1 MPLGVEIDLTN
12 ASPQRLTRAFWFIYW
27 SLASPPYG
35 AAQKQG
41 ASRGAKTHKPHMA
54 EPHPWQ
60 PDAAS
65 FVAQLLKHLD
75 AGTLPSEVNPLPH
88 VARGRG
94 HGAARDASTLYAPHV
109 LEECL
114 AGAREERQRRER
126 RRVRVTVVD
135 TTPIGDHNLRFA
147 LLKKKGSDGDELLN
161 DRVALLGRSHRN
173 EAHCVVVPTREASSL
188 HSTKSSGKTCRVAF
202 RGNGVFVRGATLDV
216 ELRLDALPAFRVA
229 GECR

>member
-1 MPLGVEIDLTN
+1 
-12 ASPQRLTRAFWFIYW
+12 
-27 SLASPPYG
+27 
-35 AAQKQG
+35 
-41 ASRGAKTHKPHMA
+41 MA

-60 PDAAS
+60 PDAAP

-126 RRVRVTVVD
+126 RRVKVTVVD
-135 TTPIGDHNLRFA
+135 TTPISEHNLRFA

-202 RGNGVFVRGATLDV
+202 LGNGVFVRGATLDV
-216 ELRLDALPAFRVA
+216 ELRLDALPAFRENSA
-229 GECR
+229 LQTLENICLLYTSPSPRDATLSRMPSSA

>member
-1 MPLGVEIDLTN
+1 
-12 ASPQRLTRAFWFIYW
+12 
-27 SLASPPYG
+27 
-35 AAQKQG
+35 
-41 ASRGAKTHKPHMA
+41 MA

-60 PDAAS
+60 PDAAP

-126 RRVRVTVVD
+126 RRVKVIVVE

-188 HSTKSSGKTCRVAF
+188 HSTRHKGK
-202 RGNGVFVRGATLDV
+202 
-216 ELRLDALPAFRVA
+216 
-229 GECR
+229 

>member
-1 MPLGVEIDLTN
+1 
-12 ASPQRLTRAFWFIYW
+12 
-27 SLASPPYG
+27 
-35 AAQKQG
+35 
-41 ASRGAKTHKPHMA
+41 MA

-60 PDAAS
+60 PDAAP

-135 TTPIGDHNLRFA
+135 TTPLGDHNLRFA
-147 LLKKKGSDGDELLN
+147 LLK
-161 DRVALLGRSHRN
+161 
-173 EAHCVVVPTREASSL
+173 
-188 HSTKSSGKTCRVAF
+188 
-202 RGNGVFVRGATLDV
+202 
-216 ELRLDALPAFRVA
+216 
-229 GECR
+229 